1 MKPLRFL
8 PPPYTFIE
16 NVDVSIEGWSAP
28 KNIVVCE
35 LRCVAAL
42 ATQNFFIAVRTE
54 EQNNDKLLKGR
65 GENIWRLQITSIR
78 RFGTTP
84 EVRTNCIEVYGYYKD
99 QISQIIG

>member
-1 MKPLRFL
+1 MCDQFHVYEMTFDND
-8 PPPYTFIE
+8 PYKIPYYGSCRSLSTR
-16 NVDVSIEGWSAP
+16 
-28 KNIVVCE
+28 K
-35 LRCVAAL
+35 
-42 ATQNFFIAVRTE
+42 AVWNNHLE
-54 EQNNDKLLKGR
+54 NNDKLLKGR